1 MMAATVGFSSCDS
14 YLDKLPD
21 NRMELSSPDDVSKLL
36 VSAYS
41 ETSPVYLLEMYSDN
55 TNEYNNTAWTAM
67 NRFQDQAYAWKDITE
82 TDNESI
88 KNIWDSYYS
97 AVRTCNE
104 AIGFIEKQADQ
115 SKYKAQLGEALVAR
129 AYAEFVL
136 STVFCR
142 AYNPQTA
149 ATDLGLP
156 YPTEPDYSL
165 LVEYERGTLAEL
177 YDKID
182 KDLQRGMPLLSNTYD
197 HPKFHFT
204 PAAANAFAA
213 RFYLFYQKYDEAI
226 KCANVVLGTQ
236 PKTKL
241 RDWAT
246 WNALTPNYQ
255 VQPNAYVSTSNS
267 ANLLLQVTYS
277 YWGAIGGPFMA
288 GKKYAHGSRISTTET
303 LESTGPWGKSDTKAG
318 YTLFKN
324 NDLANVCLR
333 KIPMMQ
339 EFNADHTSYYPHAE
353 FSVFNTDETLLVRA
367 EAYALKGDY
376 VNALADINTELS
388 KFMPSATAL
397 TIDGIKEFYNGRINA
412 AGKPVGGLDYY
423 TPEDPTIRHEL
434 HPMGFTLESDTQE
447 PMIQTILQLRRLV
460 TMHEGL
466 RMQDVKRY
474 GMTIY
479 RIRLNKSNE
488 LEAVTDTMDA
498 DDPRS
503 AIQLPVEV
511 LSAGMQANPRNT
523 TTK

>member
-1 MMAATVGFSSCDS
+1 MMAATVGFTSCDS

-21 NRMELSSPDDVSKLL
+21 NRMELSSPNDVSKLL

-55 TNEYNNTAWTAM
+55 TNEYNNTAWTAI

-82 TDNESI
+82 TDNESV

-115 SKYKAQLGEALVAR
+115 SQYKAQLGEALVAR
-129 AYAEFVL
+129 AYAEFIL

-149 ATDLGLP
+149 ATELGLP

-213 RFYLFYQKYDEAI
+213 RFYLYYQKYDEAI

-277 YWGAIGGPFMA
+277 YWGAIGGPYMV
-288 GKKYAHGSRISTTET
+288 GKKYAHGSRISTT
-303 LESTGPWGKSDTKAG
+303 
-318 YTLFKN
+318 
-324 NDLANVCLR
+324 
-333 KIPMMQ
+333 
-339 EFNADHTSYYPHAE
+339 
-353 FSVFNTDETLLVRA
+353 
-367 EAYALKGDY
+367 
-376 VNALADINTELS
+376 
-388 KFMPSATAL
+388 
-397 TIDGIKEFYNGRINA
+397 
-412 AGKPVGGLDYY
+412 
-423 TPEDPTIRHEL
+423 
-434 HPMGFTLESDTQE
+434 
-447 PMIQTILQLRRLV
+447 
-460 TMHEGL
+460 
-466 RMQDVKRY
+466 
-474 GMTIY
+474 
-479 RIRLNKSNE
+479 
-488 LEAVTDTMDA
+488 
-498 DDPRS
+498 
-503 AIQLPVEV
+503 
-511 LSAGMQANPRNT
+511 
-523 TTK
+523 

>member
-1 MMAATVGFSSCDS
+1 MMAATVGFTSCDS

-21 NRMELSSPDDVSKLL
+21 NRMELSSPNDVSKLL

-55 TNEYNNTAWTAM
+55 TNEYNNTAWTAIS
-67 NRFQDQAYAWKDITE
+67 RFQDQAYAWKDITE
-82 TDNESI
+82 TDNESV

-115 SKYKAQLGEALVAR
+115 SQYKAQLGEALVAR
-129 AYAEFVL
+129 AYAEFIL

-149 ATDLGLP
+149 ATELGLP

-213 RFYLFYQKYDEAI
+213 RFYLYYQKYDEAI
-226 KCANVVLGTQ
+226 KCANAVLGTQ

-277 YWGAIGGPFMA
+277 YWGAISGPYMA

-318 YTLFKN
+318 YKIFN
-324 NDLANVCLR
+324 NPDLANVCLR

-339 EFNADHTSYYPHAE
+339 EFNADHTAYYPHTE
-353 FSVFNTDETLLVRA
+353 YSVFNTDETLLVRA

-376 VNALADINTELS
+376 VKALADVNTELS

-488 LEAVTDTMDA
+488 LEAITDTMDA